1 MQHQKHQE
9 QHHHETSSSP
19 YSSAP
24 SPSSLSLRQTKP
36 VLYAF
41 KYLNSPATQTQY
53 PKRFKVFLDH
63 LRLPGATIEEQA
75 QVFIR
80 KAREDP
86 YWAQENI
93 ILFLDFHKQRVQ
105 RREISAGTLKNYYS
119 PIKAFFDAHED
130 NLPSIKWKRIA
141 RALPK
146 SKTYSSNDRA
156 PTIGE
161 IRKLVEYPDRRIKPL
176 VYAMASGGFRVG
188 AWQHLRWK
196 HVIPK
201 IDEKTGEIVAAKMI
215 IYDEDGEEYYTF
227 ITPEAYNSLKDW
239 MDFRASYGEKITGE
253 SWLMRNVWRTADI
266 KRGGSGAGGG
276 DGGAE
281 GASSMVG
288 GRYGLATHPKK
299 MSVDAIKKMLGRA
312 LYQQGL
318 RESLQNGS
326 RRHAF
331 KMSHSY
337 RKFFKTRAEQVMNRT
352 NVEYIIGHNLGV
364 SQSYYKPLE
373 RDVLADYLKA
383 VDLLTID
390 NDRLTLQKQV
400 AKLTERNE
408 EEIYIIKGKLTEKE
422 NEIEYM
428 KRQFEELK
436 SNQDKMM
443 KTAANMQR
451 VEDFINQYSD
461 KNLPQNIESMIWEF
475 LDPEEGLSIQERTKR
490 NRKFPELL
498 KAARRLQK
506 LRLDNN
512 KKRRRK

>member
-1 MQHQKHQE
+1 
-9 QHHHETSSSP
+9 
-19 YSSAP
+19 
-24 SPSSLSLRQTKP
+24 
-36 VLYAF
+36 
-41 KYLNSPATQTQY
+41 
-53 PKRFKVFLDH
+53 
-63 LRLPGATIEEQA
+63 
-75 QVFIR
+75 
-80 KAREDP
+80 
-86 YWAQENI
+86 
-93 ILFLDFHKQRVQ
+93 
-105 RREISAGTLKNYYS
+105 
-119 PIKAFFDAHED
+119 
-130 NLPSIKWKRIA
+130 
-141 RALPK
+141 
-146 SKTYSSNDRA
+146 
-156 PTIGE
+156 
-161 IRKLVEYPDRRIKPL
+161 
-176 VYAMASGGFRVG
+176 
-188 AWQHLRWK
+188 
-196 HVIPK
+196 
-201 IDEKTGEIVAAKMI
+201 MI

-253 SWLMRNVWRTADI
+253 SCLMRNVWRTADI
-266 KRGGSGAGGG
+266 KRGGGG
-276 DGGAE
+276 DAGAE

-422 NEIEYM
+422 NEIESM

-443 KTAANMQR
+443 KAAANMQR
-451 VEDFINQYSD
+451 VKDVIDHYSD
-461 KNLPQNIESMIWEF
+461 KNLPQNIASMIWEF
-475 LDPEEGLSIQERTKR
+475 LDPEEGLSRQERAKR
-490 NRKFPELL
+490 KREFPELV
-498 KAARRLQK
+498 KAAKKLQQK
-506 LRLDNN
+506 LPLESDKMRQIEKERIMLEEEQEQGGEEEEIIESLQTEGMPATATA
-512 KKRRRK
+512 K